1 MLKLTCSALVLCVV
15 FAGCDDD
22 PLRTVLDVAS
32 VSDTVP
38 VLETTVGEPDATQPV
53 DTQSRPGHSG
63 PGHAGRRRHAGR
75 ARHRRSRK
83 TRRTPRSRRILRS
96 RTRSRKTPRS
106 KTPRSRTPRSHRIL
120 RSRTPSR
127 KIRRSQ
133 DTQAEV
139 DSGPGPDVAPID
151 NGLNASWIGGA
162 CASPADCDHPSFNEA
177 ELCQTSGFPNG
188 LCTQACRQST
198 SSGAWICPDADTG
211 AGTVFTTTRC
221 ISANGTP
228 RCVAECDFGKSDSGC
243 RPGYSCV
250 LRSRHGQPDSV
261 FPVCLP
267 EDAQRWPGEPAL
279 ADDIGM
285 ACDSPS
291 DCANRS
297 CLGLPGGYCSK
308 AYCDVTGCP
317 GASTCFGFSA
327 GEAACLMDCGVD
339 GECRTNEG
347 YECDSDGTC
356 WPGDSAPTWNPNVG
370 ASDCSTAWGNAGSGL
385 SSCDTTKDDY
395 VVLRKSARN
404 LALCNKGNLVANYQ
418 MGLGFAPIGDKQVEG
433 DGKTPEGVFYV
444 PQLVPD
450 SDYHLAFL
458 VSYPDKADATR
469 GLAGSI
475 ITQAQKNAIDTAQ
488 TQCGTPP
495 QSTGLGGWIEIHGE
509 GGESDWT
516 LGCAAL
522 DNAAIDVL
530 WATIGVRDTIVIL
543 P

>member
-1 MLKLTCSALVLCVV
+1 MLKFACSALLLCVIG
-15 FAGCDDD
+15 GCDDD
-22 PLRTVLDVAS
+22 PLKSVLDVAG

-38 VLETTVGEPDATQPV
+38 VLETTIGEPDATLPDTTLDTRPA
-53 DTQSRPGHSG
+53 DTQVVPDSEPLEDTLVADTQVIADSE
-63 PGHAGRRRHAGR
+63 
-75 ARHRRSRK
+75 
-83 TRRTPRSRRILRS
+83 TL
-96 RTRSRKTPRS
+96 
-106 KTPRSRTPRSHRIL
+106 
-120 RSRTPSR
+120 
-127 KIRRSQ
+127 Q
-133 DTQAEV
+133 DTQADSALPDTQTPQDTTPQDATPQETQVVDTTPQDTTQDAQPEV
-139 DSGPGPDVAPID
+139 DTGPGPDPVD

-162 CASPADCDHPSFNEA
+162 CDTPADCDHPSFNEA
-177 ELCQTSGFPNG
+177 ELCQTSEFPNG
-188 LCTQACRQST
+188 FCTQACRQST
-198 SSGAWICPDADTG
+198 SSGAWICPDADTS
-211 AGTVFTTTRC
+211 AGTDFTTTRC

-228 RCVAECDFGKSDSGC
+228 GCVAECDFSKSDSGC
-243 RPGYSCV
+243 RPGYSCA

-267 EDAQRWPGEPAL
+267 EPLQRWPGEPAL
-279 ADDIGM
+279 ADDIGN
-285 ACDSPS
+285 ACNKPS

-308 AYCDVTGCP
+308 AYCDTADCP

-327 GEAACLMDCGVD
+327 GESACLSDCGVD
-339 GECRTNEG
+339 SECRTSEG

-356 WPGDSAPTWNPNVG
+356 WPGNNAPTWNPNVS
-370 ASDCSTAWGNAGSGL
+370 ANDCMTACGNAGSGL
-385 SSCDTTKDDY
+385 SVCDATKDDY
-395 VVLRKSARN
+395 VVLHKSARN

-418 MGLGFAPIGDKQVEG
+418 MGLGFAPIGDKQEEG
-433 DGKTPEGVFYV
+433 DGRTPEGVFYV

-458 VSYPDKADATR
+458 VSYPDKVDAAR
-469 GLAGSI
+469 GLTGGLV
-475 ITQAQKNAIDTAQ
+475 TQAQKNAIDTAQ

-522 DNAAIDVL
+522 DNDAIDVL

>member
-1 MLKLTCSALVLCVV
+1 MMKLTCTAFVMCLVSV
-15 FAGCDDD
+15 ACDED
-22 PLRTVLDVAS
+22 PLRNVLDVAG

-38 VLETTVGEPDATQPV
+38 VLETTLGAPDATLPDTQLPDTQPV
-53 DTQSRPGHSG
+53 DTQPIDTQPVDTQVAQDTG
-63 PGHAGRRRHAGR
+63 PNDDTQVAQDTQDTQIGD
-75 ARHRRSRK
+75 SQPPD
-83 TRRTPRSRRILRS
+83 TQPQDTQPQD
-96 RTRSRKTPRS
+96 TQPQDTQ
-106 KTPRSRTPRSHRIL
+106 
-120 RSRTPSR
+120 
-127 KIRRSQ
+127 SQ
-133 DTQAEV
+133 DTLPPDAQPDTQPDTGPEV
-139 DSGPGPDVAPID
+139 TPID
-151 NGLNASWIGGA
+151 NGLNASWIGGT
-162 CASPADCDHPSFNEA
+162 CASPADCDHPAFTEA
-177 ELCQTSGFPNG
+177 ELCQTSDFPNG
-188 LCTQACRQST
+188 FCTQACRQSA

-221 ISANGTP
+221 ISASGTP
-228 RCVAECDFGKSDSGC
+228 RCVAECDYGKSVSGC
-243 RPGYSCV
+243 RPGYACV

-267 EDAQRWPGEPAL
+267 EAAQRWPGEPAL
-279 ADDIGM
+279 TDDIGQ
-285 ACDSPS
+285 ACDAPS

-308 AYCDVTGCP
+308 AYCDTTGCP
-317 GASTCFGFSA
+317 GASTCFGLSA
-327 GEAACLMDCGVD
+327 GESACLRDCGVA

-356 WPGDSAPTWNPNVG
+356 WPGNNAPTWNPNVG
-370 ASDCSTAWGNAGSGL
+370 VNDCSTAWGNAGSGL
-385 SSCDTTKDDY
+385 SACDATKDDY

-404 LALCNKGNLVANYQ
+404 LALCNKGNIVANYQ
-418 MGLGFAPIGDKQVEG
+418 MGLGFAPIGDKQEEG

-469 GLAGSI
+469 GLAGGI

-522 DNAAIDVL
+522 DNAAVDVL
-530 WATIGVRDTIVIL
+530 WATLGVRDTIVIL